1 MLAAALNAPQHPSFD
16 IEPSVAAAAA
26 APAAAAPAAEFDE
39 NNSYK
44 IYIVLHGQGIRASPE
59 SSDVGYVHTGTR
71 KGETAHNFFQVPQKT
86 RVFRM
91 VPPGHVFMS
100 HEDINKEL
108 RTFFGKNISK
118 WIQTFK
124 SSTTLSV
131 NPKQS
136 AALKDHSS
144 VDPETQTYNRSR
156 AIFNK
161 MLQLFI
167 TGDEITNERLE
178 TDYDTPEALREFGI
192 WIASPDAPHAFSRL
206 PLYSATDPR
215 FLNSSGKAK
224 EVPLGSIIDN
234 IRKTYGEDNSFEFY
248 VANCSPVS
256 QDMSAKKRLVRKNNG
271 KWSRDGEYGTVPN
284 SIDFWRNT
292 LTMYNKRIS
301 LYHNG
306 NARLEQLKDRTRR
319 HASRTV
325 LKFPDNDT
333 VWGMMDDEE
342 RKDNYKLMNGFLHF
356 YPKWIEAASTS
367 SEKQKI
373 RDDMIFYIKCISTPF
388 VEQIRGSPPGSY
400 HIQGISQ
407 VTKVF
412 KPIYKYV
419 NVTRRYRRGKRTTR
433 KVKKKVGETKVYY
446 TLSEQLK
453 KKLEAKINLCSRRKT
468 ASDLRA
474 IPLYCDLLDHIYG
487 QHPGEETG
495 YMGRVPK
502 RILACESGAS
512 APVSFSGGARRKRR
526 RKTRKKRRRKRKKTR
541 RRKSK

>member
-1 MLAAALNAPQHPSFD
+1 MLTAAFGTEHPQ
-16 IEPSVAAAAA
+16 A
-26 APAAAAPAAEFDE
+26 APVSVSTPAPAAEFDE

-44 IYIVLHGQGIRASPE
+44 VYIVLHGQGIRASPE

-71 KGETAHNFFQVPQKT
+71 SGETATNFFQVPQKT

-124 SSTTLSV
+124 SSTTLRV
-131 NPKQS
+131 NAKQA

-178 TDYDTPEALREFGI
+178 TDYDTPEAIREFGI

-215 FLNSSGKAK
+215 FLNSGGKAK

-271 KWSRDGEYGTVPN
+271 KWSRDGEYGTVPS

-306 NARLEQLKDRTRR
+306 NERLEQLKDRTRP

-325 LKFPDNDT
+325 PKFPDNDT

-356 YPKWIEAASTS
+356 YPKWIQAASTS

-388 VEQIRGSPPGSY
+388 VEPIRGGSEVE
-400 HIQGISQ
+400 QGISQ
-407 VTKVF
+407 VTKVL

-419 NVTRRYRRGKRTTR
+419 NITRRNRRGKRTTK
-433 KVKKKVGETKVYY
+433 KVKSGIQDYKEVYY
-446 TLSEQLK
+446 TLSEQLQ
-453 KKLEAKINLCSRRKT
+453 KKLEAKINLCSSRKT

-474 IPLYCDLLDHIYG
+474 IPLYCDLLKHIYG
-487 QHPGEETG
+487 QHKGEETG

-502 RILACESGAS
+502 RILVCESGAS
-512 APVSFSGGARRKRR
+512 VPVSFNGGARRKRR